1 MHKVLYGYILL
12 IPLILVSCN
21 NQELE
26 SLRKSLATEYEIQN
40 NLTSSAVILSQ
51 YENAEISANEYY
63 VTELQSIIEG
73 GFEKQVEAFGDKEL
87 GFISGY
93 KYMFQTI
100 FLSKQYRDDL
110 WRMKSSQYFN
120 TSHETEQAAYDCFV
134 RYQKRIKGFR
144 MRFTE
149 ESDAITVQMKPD
161 YTLPSQ
167 TVSIEQLT
175 NHSINN
181 LAIEFGIDVAV
192 KLLILL
198 VVAILSIFGI
208 VWTSGYSIIGFIL
221 SLLLSVILTISNDN
235 KMLNS
240 IREQEQESSINY
252 QEILEDLNKN
262 TYSFY
267 ERFKE

>member
-40 NLTSSAVILSQ
+40 NQTSSVVILSQ

-63 VTELQSIIEG
+63 VSEFQSIIEG

-120 TSHETEQAAYDCFV
+120 TSHET
-134 RYQKRIKGFR
+134 
-144 MRFTE
+144 
-149 ESDAITVQMKPD
+149 
-161 YTLPSQ
+161 
-167 TVSIEQLT
+167 
-175 NHSINN
+175 
-181 LAIEFGIDVAV
+181 
-192 KLLILL
+192 
-198 VVAILSIFGI
+198 
-208 VWTSGYSIIGFIL
+208 
-221 SLLLSVILTISNDN
+221 
-235 KMLNS
+235 
-240 IREQEQESSINY
+240 
-252 QEILEDLNKN
+252 
-262 TYSFY
+262 
-267 ERFKE
+267 

>member
-40 NLTSSAVILSQ
+40 NQTSSVVILSQ

-63 VTELQSIIEG
+63 VSELQSIIEG

-100 FLSKQYRDDL
+100 FLSKQRRDDL

-181 LAIEFGIDVAV
+181 LAIEFGI
-192 KLLILL
+192 
-198 VVAILSIFGI
+198 